1 MHVFKDSMW
10 WRESEKFSLAWPWL
24 CFSFGCDLG
33 SAVDLPTCRFGDL
46 FCLICVSSV
55 CFLFPEYGTTNM
67 SSQRLCRFLLEII
80 IISPSSAIGFL
91 PKLRFLCSHLGCSI
105 NIDTSWYLLHFGLS
119 TQLMWVCGIVV
130 VLHRY
135 PANGN
140 VHVHF
145 CLSGCKYLSFSDLQQ
160 IHTHVTEQQAFPPP
174 DQQGL
179 GTEDCKIEE
188 MHE

>member
-1 MHVFKDSMW
+1 M
-10 WRESEKFSLAWPWL
+10 
-24 CFSFGCDLG
+24 
-33 SAVDLPTCRFGDL
+33 
-46 FCLICVSSV
+46 
-55 CFLFPEYGTTNM
+55 
-67 SSQRLCRFLLEII
+67 
-80 IISPSSAIGFL
+80 
-91 PKLRFLCSHLGCSI
+91 
-105 NIDTSWYLLHFGLS
+105 
-119 TQLMWVCGIVV
+119 QLMWVCGIVV
-130 VLHRY
+130 VLHRH

-160 IHTHVTEQQAFPPP
+160 IHTHVTEQQAFPAP